1 MDDTKV
7 VYERM
12 ILTSYTIMVEFIA
25 MFDEKTY
32 GINETLMALARSQQK
47 RGPRVNKKHPN
58 ARRVNDLWRHNDSLW
73 KVS

>member
-1 MDDTKV
+1 
-7 VYERM
+7 
-12 ILTSYTIMVEFIA
+12 MVEFIA
-25 MFDEKTY
+25 MFDEKAY

-47 RGPRVNKKHPN
+47 RGPRINKKHPN